1 MLIISTN
8 SLIPVENIF
17 YEFLVTRMTF
27 VKQGFDWGQ
36 IVVVF
41 ILDLIILIRY
51 IISIF
56 NTEAD

>member
-1 MLIISTN
+1 
-8 SLIPVENIF
+8 
-17 YEFLVTRMTF
+17 MTF